1 MAFHWFG
8 GWGYR
13 RWLVLNLWCCFFHC
27 CLGPRWRF
35 WLFLLNNWWF
45 FNVDLLSTFFHIS
58 SHSFALGI
66 PLFFQSL
73 SITHLYYLFGL
84 LNDHGFRYDDRC
96 SVILIN
102 FWGLFSCGSIDAL
115 VNIIDILL
123 HISSDSLNCVQ
134 LFWLASLW
142 PLLFKLLKLLIRFLL
157 LVLLLFFKPILFN
170 LFKLLLSFQAS
181 FFLDLLTALLI
192 FLLVLLPLDTLLI
205 HSFFAAD
212 VIFTLLYVN

>member
-1 MAFHWFG
+1 MAFHGFG
-8 GWGYR
+8 SWRNG
-13 RWLVLNLWCCFFHC
+13 RWLVLNLGFCFFHC
-27 CLGPRWRF
+27 CLGPCWRF
-35 WLFLLNNWWF
+35 WLFLLDNWRF
-45 FNVDLLSTFFHIS
+45 FVVDLLSTFFYIS

-66 PLFFQSL
+66 PLHFQSL
-73 SITHLYYLFGL
+73 SITHHYCLFGL
-84 LNDHGFRYDDRC
+84 LNHHGFVRYNDRC

-102 FWGLFSCGSIDAL
+102 FWGLFWSIYAL

-123 HISSDSLNCVQ
+123 YISSDSLNCVQ

-157 LVLLLFFKPILFN
+157 LVLLLFFKTILFD

-181 FFLDLLTALLI
+181 FFLDLVTALLI
-192 FLLVLLPLDTLLI
+192 FLLVLLPFDTLLI

-212 VIFTLLYVN
+212 VIFTLLSVN